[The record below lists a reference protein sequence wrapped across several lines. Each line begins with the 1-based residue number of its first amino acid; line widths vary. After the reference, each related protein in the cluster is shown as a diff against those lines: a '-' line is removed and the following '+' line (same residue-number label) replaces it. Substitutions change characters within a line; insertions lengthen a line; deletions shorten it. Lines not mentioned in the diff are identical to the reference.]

1 MRRLAIAAVLL
12 ACLPA
17 GVAAARQFV
26 QQGTLRVA
34 FEAKL
39 LPHALPR
46 ERNAP
51 VTVHLAGA
59 IRTTDG
65 STPPQLRE
73 ISIAMN
79 RAGVVSAKG
88 LPSCQAPEL
97 QQTSTEAALAVCRG
111 ALVGRGHFAA
121 NVDFVGAPV
130 FPARGTVLV
139 FNSSTKN
146 RPGLL
151 LHLYGSSPVRAA
163 FVLPFKITRR
173 SEGKFGTV
181 FTTHIPRLASD
192 KGYVTDIDLT
202 HRPHVP
208 LPGQPA
214 QLHQRQL
221 RRARWIHRRSLRTGQ
236 GDLHLR
242 RRPEADHQAAGRL
255 QGPLVARLLRDDQL
269 P

>member
-97 QQTSTEAALAVCRG
+97 QQTSTEAAVAACPG

-121 NVDFVGAPV
+121 NVDFDGAPV

-139 FNSSTKN
+139 FNSSKN

-163 FVLPFKITRR
+163 FVLPFRITRKSKGR
-173 SEGKFGTV
+173 FGTV

-192 KGYVTDIDLT
+192 KGYVTDIDLSIGRT
-202 HRPHVP
+202 YRYQGSKRGFISASCAAPAGFTSVP
-208 LPGQPA
+208 YELAKATFTFSGDQKLTTRLPGDCSV
-214 QLHQRQL
+214 R
-221 RRARWIHRRSLRTGQ
+221 
-236 GDLHLR
+236 
-242 RRPEADHQAAGRL
+242 
-255 QGPLVARLLRDDQL
+255 
-269 P
+269 

>member
-39 LPHALPR
+39 LPDTLPR

-97 QQTSTEAALAVCRG
+97 QQTSTEAALRICRK

-139 FNSSTKN
+139 FNSSTRN
-146 RPGLL
+146 RAGLL

-163 FVLPFKITRR
+163 FVLPFRITRK
-173 SEGKFGTV
+173 STGKFGTV

-192 KGYVTDIDLT
+192 KGYVTDIDLSIGRT
-202 HRPHVP
+202 YRYQGAQHSFISASCAAPAGFTTVP
-208 LPGQPA
+208 YELAKATFAFAGGQKLTSRLPGDCKV
-214 QLHQRQL
+214 R
-221 RRARWIHRRSLRTGQ
+221 
-236 GDLHLR
+236 
-242 RRPEADHQAAGRL
+242 
-255 QGPLVARLLRDDQL
+255 
-269 P
+269 

>member
-17 GVAAARQFV
+17 GVAVARQFV

-39 LPHALPR
+39 FPHALPR

-97 QQTSTEAALAVCRG
+97 QQTNTEAALAACPG

-121 NVDFVGAPV
+121 NVDFVGTPV

-151 LHLYGSSPVRAA
+151 LHLYGASPVRAA
-163 FVLPFKITRR
+163 FVLPFRITRR
-173 SEGKFGTV
+173 SEGRFGTV

-192 KGYVTDIDLT
+192 KGYITDIDLSIGRT
-202 HRPHVP
+202 YRYQGNERSFISASCAAPAGFP
-208 LPGQPA
+208 GAFYELAKATFTFAGGQKLTSRLPGDCSV
-214 QLHQRQL
+214 R
-221 RRARWIHRRSLRTGQ
+221 
-236 GDLHLR
+236 
-242 RRPEADHQAAGRL
+242 
-255 QGPLVARLLRDDQL
+255 
-269 P
+269 

>member
-39 LPHALPR
+39 LPRALPR
-46 ERNAP
+46 ERDAP

-79 RAGVVSAKG
+79 RAGVVSAEG

-97 QQTSTEAALAVCRG
+97 QQTSTEAALATCPG

-121 NVDFVGAPV
+121 NVDFVGAAV
-130 FPARGTVLV
+130 FPARGTVLI

-163 FVLPFKITRR
+163 FVLPFRITRQ
-173 SEGKFGTV
+173 SKGKFGTV

-192 KGYVTDIDLT
+192 KGYVTDISLT
-202 HRPHVP
+202 IGRKYHYRGDQRSFISASCAAPAGFTGFP
-208 LPGQPA
+208 YELAKATFTFAGNQKLTTRLPGDCKV
-214 QLHQRQL
+214 R
-221 RRARWIHRRSLRTGQ
+221 
-236 GDLHLR
+236 
-242 RRPEADHQAAGRL
+242 
-255 QGPLVARLLRDDQL
+255 
-269 P
+269 

>member
-1 MRRLAIAAVLL
+1 MRRIAIAAVLL
-12 ACLPA
+12 VCLPA
-17 GVAAARQFV
+17 GAAAARQFV

-34 FEAKL
+34 FEAQL

-51 VTVHLAGA
+51 VTVHLSGA

-79 RAGVVSAKG
+79 RAGVVSATG
-88 LPSCQAPEL
+88 LPSCQAPQL
-97 QQTSTEAALAVCRG
+97 QQTSSEAALAECRG
-111 ALVGRGHFAA
+111 ALVGHGHFSA
-121 NVDFVGAPV
+121 NVNFVGAPV

-163 FVLPFKITRR
+163 FVLPFRITRR
-173 SEGKFGTV
+173 SAGKFGTV

-192 KGYVTDIDLT
+192 KGYVTDIDLSIGRT
-202 HRPHVP
+202 YRYRGSERGFISASCAAPAGFP
-208 LPGQPA
+208 GAFYELAKATFAFAGGQKLTSRLPGDCKV
-214 QLHQRQL
+214 R
-221 RRARWIHRRSLRTGQ
+221 
-236 GDLHLR
+236 
-242 RRPEADHQAAGRL
+242 
-255 QGPLVARLLRDDQL
+255 
-269 P
+269 

>member
-1 MRRLAIAAVLL
+1 MRRLAIAAALL
-12 ACLPA
+12 VCLPV

-34 FEAKL
+34 FEAQL
-39 LPHALPR
+39 LPHSLPR
-46 ERNAP
+46 ERAAP
-51 VTVHLAGA
+51 VTVHLSGA

-88 LPSCQAPEL
+88 LPSCRAPEL
-97 QQTSTEAALAVCRG
+97 QQTSSEAALAACRD
-111 ALVGRGHFAA
+111 ALVGHGHFAA
-121 NVDFVGAPV
+121 NVDFAGTPV

-163 FVLPFKITRR
+163 FVLPFRITHK
-173 SEGKFGTV
+173 SEGKFGTI

-202 HRPHVP
+202 IGRTYYYRGSQRGFISASCAAPAGFP
-208 LPGQPA
+208 GAFYELAKASFTFAGGQKLTSRLPGDCKV
-214 QLHQRQL
+214 R
-221 RRARWIHRRSLRTGQ
+221 
-236 GDLHLR
+236 
-242 RRPEADHQAAGRL
+242 
-255 QGPLVARLLRDDQL
+255 
-269 P
+269 

>member
-1 MRRLAIAAVLL
+1 MRRFAIAAVLL

-51 VTVHLAGA
+51 VTVHVAGA

-79 RAGVVSAKG
+79 RAGIVSATG

-97 QQTSTEAALAVCRG
+97 QQTSTEAALAICRR

-121 NVDFVGAPV
+121 NVDFPGAPV

-139 FNSSTKN
+139 FNNSTKS

-163 FVLPFKITRR
+163 FVLPFKITRKA
-173 SEGKFGTV
+173 EGKFGTV
-181 FTTHIPRLASD
+181 FSTHIPRLASD

-202 HRPHVP
+202 IGRKYRYRGSERSFVSASCAAPAGFP
-208 LPGQPA
+208 GAFFELAKATFAFAGGQKLTSRLPGDCKV
-214 QLHQRQL
+214 R
-221 RRARWIHRRSLRTGQ
+221 
-236 GDLHLR
+236 
-242 RRPEADHQAAGRL
+242 
-255 QGPLVARLLRDDQL
+255 
-269 P
+269 

>member
-17 GVAAARQFV
+17 GVAAARQYV
-26 QQGTLRVA
+26 QKGTLRVA

-39 LPHALPR
+39 LPQALPR

-79 RAGVVSAKG
+79 RAGVVSAMG
-88 LPSCQAPEL
+88 LPSCRAPEL

-121 NVDFVGAPV
+121 NVNFPGAPV

-139 FNSSTKN
+139 FNNSTKN

-163 FVLPFKITRR
+163 FVLPFKISR
-173 SEGKFGTV
+173 STQGKFGTI
-181 FTTHIPRLASD
+181 FSTHIPRLASD

-202 HRPHVP
+202 IGRKYRYQGSQRSFISASCAAPAGFTSIP
-208 LPGQPA
+208 YELAKATFTFAGDQRLTTRLPGDCKV
-214 QLHQRQL
+214 R
-221 RRARWIHRRSLRTGQ
+221 
-236 GDLHLR
+236 
-242 RRPEADHQAAGRL
+242 
-255 QGPLVARLLRDDQL
+255 
-269 P
+269 

>member
-12 ACLPA
+12 VCLPA

-79 RAGVVSAKG
+79 RAGVVSATG

-97 QQTSTEAALAVCRG
+97 QQTSTEAALAACPG

-151 LHLYGSSPVRAA
+151 LHLYGASPVRAA
-163 FVLPFKITRR
+163 FVLPFRISRR

-202 HRPHVP
+202 IGRKYRYQGAQRSFISASCAAPAGFNVVP
-208 LPGQPA
+208 YELARATFSFASGQKLTSRLPGDCKV
-214 QLHQRQL
+214 R
-221 RRARWIHRRSLRTGQ
+221 
-236 GDLHLR
+236 
-242 RRPEADHQAAGRL
+242 
-255 QGPLVARLLRDDQL
+255 
-269 P
+269 

>member
-51 VTVHLAGA
+51 VTVQVSGA

-79 RAGVVSAKG
+79 RAGIVSAKG

-121 NVDFVGAPV
+121 NVDFPGAPV

-163 FVLPFKITRR
+163 FVLPFKITRNTK
-173 SEGKFGTV
+173 GKFGTI
-181 FTTHIPRLASD
+181 FSTHIPRLASD

-202 HRPHVP
+202 IGRKYRYQGSERSFISASCAAPAGFTGIP
-208 LPGQPA
+208 YELAKATFTFAGGQRLTSRLPGDCKV
-214 QLHQRQL
+214 R
-221 RRARWIHRRSLRTGQ
+221 
-236 GDLHLR
+236 
-242 RRPEADHQAAGRL
+242 
-255 QGPLVARLLRDDQL
+255 
-269 P
+269 

>member
-1 MRRLAIAAVLL
+1 MRRLAIAVVLL

-79 RAGVVSAKG
+79 RAGIVSTKG

-97 QQTSTEAALAVCRG
+97 QQTSTEAALAACPG

-151 LHLYGSSPVRAA
+151 LHLYGASPVRAA
-163 FVLPFKITRR
+163 FVLPFRITRR
-173 SEGKFGTV
+173 SEGRFGTV
-181 FTTHIPRLASD
+181 FTTRIPRLASD

-202 HRPHVP
+202 IGRKYHYRGSQRSFISASCAAPAGFTVVP
-208 LPGQPA
+208 YELARATFTFAGGQSLISRLPSDCKV
-214 QLHQRQL
+214 R
-221 RRARWIHRRSLRTGQ
+221 
-236 GDLHLR
+236 
-242 RRPEADHQAAGRL
+242 
-255 QGPLVARLLRDDQL
+255 
-269 P
+269 

>member
-1 MRRLAIAAVLL
+1 MRRLAIAAALL
-12 ACLPA
+12 VCLPA

-26 QQGTLRVA
+26 QRGTLRVA

-51 VTVHLAGA
+51 VTVDLSGA

-65 STPPQLRE
+65 SPPPQLRE

-79 RAGVVSAKG
+79 RAGIVSTEG
-88 LPSCQAPEL
+88 LPSCQAPQL
-97 QQTSTEAALAVCRG
+97 QQTSTEAALAICRK

-121 NVDFVGAPV
+121 NVDFSGSPV

-163 FVLPFKITRR
+163 FVLPFRITRQ
-173 SEGKFGTV
+173 STGKFGTV
-181 FTTHIPRLASD
+181 FTTHIPRIASD
-192 KGYVTDIDLT
+192 KGYVTDIDLSIGRT
-202 HRPHVP
+202 YHYKGVQRSFISASCAAPAGFP
-208 LPGQPA
+208 GAFYELAKATFAFAGGQKLTSRLPSDCKV
-214 QLHQRQL
+214 R
-221 RRARWIHRRSLRTGQ
+221 
-236 GDLHLR
+236 
-242 RRPEADHQAAGRL
+242 
-255 QGPLVARLLRDDQL
+255 
-269 P
+269 

>member
-34 FEAKL
+34 FEAQL

-51 VTVHLAGA
+51 VTVHLSGA

-79 RAGVVSAKG
+79 RAGVVSATG

-97 QQTSTEAALAVCRG
+97 QQTSTEAALALCRG

-121 NVDFVGAPV
+121 HVDFPGAPV

-163 FVLPFKITRR
+163 FVLPFRITRR

-192 KGYVTDIDLT
+192 KGYVTDIDLSLGRKYRYRGSERSFISASCAAPAGFT
-202 HRPHVP
+202 GAFYELAKATFAFAGGQKLTSR
-208 LPGQPA
+208 LPGDCKV
-214 QLHQRQL
+214 R
-221 RRARWIHRRSLRTGQ
+221 
-236 GDLHLR
+236 
-242 RRPEADHQAAGRL
+242 
-255 QGPLVARLLRDDQL
+255 
-269 P
+269 

>member
-1 MRRLAIAAVLL
+1 MRRLAIAAALL

-46 ERNAP
+46 ERDAP
-51 VTVHLAGA
+51 VTVDLSGA

-65 STPPQLRE
+65 STPPPLRE

-79 RAGVVSAKG
+79 RAGVVSTTG
-88 LPSCQAPEL
+88 LPSCQAPKL
-97 QQTSTEAALAVCRG
+97 QQTSTEAALALCRR

-121 NVDFVGAPV
+121 NVDFPGTPI

-139 FNSSTKN
+139 FNSSTGN
-146 RPGLL
+146 HPGLL

-163 FVLPFKITRR
+163 FVLPFRISRR
-173 SEGKFGTV
+173 SQGKFGTV

-192 KGYVTDIDLT
+192 KGYVTDIDLSIGRKYSYRGEERSFISASCAAPAGFT
-202 HRPHVP
+202 TVP
-208 LPGQPA
+208 YELAKATFSFSGGQKLTTRLPGDCKV
-214 QLHQRQL
+214 R
-221 RRARWIHRRSLRTGQ
+221 
-236 GDLHLR
+236 
-242 RRPEADHQAAGRL
+242 
-255 QGPLVARLLRDDQL
+255 
-269 P
+269 

>member
-17 GVAAARQFV
+17 GVAAARQYV
-26 QQGTLRVA
+26 QKGTLRVA

-39 LPHALPR
+39 LPQALPR

-79 RAGVVSAKG
+79 RAGVVSAMG
-88 LPSCQAPEL
+88 LPSCRAPEL

-121 NVDFVGAPV
+121 NVNFPGAPV

-139 FNSSTKN
+139 FNNSTKN

-163 FVLPFKITRR
+163 FVLPFKISR
-173 SEGKFGTV
+173 STQGKFGTI
-181 FTTHIPRLASD
+181 FSTHIPRLASD

-202 HRPHVP
+202 IGRKYRYQGSQRSFISASCAAPAGFTSIP
-208 LPGQPA
+208 YELAKATFTFAGDQKLTSRLPGDCKV
-214 QLHQRQL
+214 R
-221 RRARWIHRRSLRTGQ
+221 
-236 GDLHLR
+236 
-242 RRPEADHQAAGRL
+242 
-255 QGPLVARLLRDDQL
+255 
-269 P
+269 

>member
-39 LPHALPR
+39 LPRALPR

-51 VTVHLAGA
+51 VTVRLAGA

-65 STPPQLRE
+65 STPPQLRK

-79 RAGVVSAKG
+79 RAGVVSVAG
-88 LPSCQAPEL
+88 LPRCEAPVL
-97 QQTSTEAALAVCRG
+97 QQTSTEAALAACRS

-121 NVDFVGAPV
+121 NVDFSGSPA

-139 FNSSTKN
+139 FNSSTQGH
-146 RPGLL
+146 PGLL

-163 FVLPFKITRR
+163 FVLPFKIAR
-173 SEGKFGTV
+173 SAIGKFGTI
-181 FTTHIPRLASD
+181 FSTRIPRLASD

-202 HRPHVP
+202 IGRRYRYRGSRRSFISASCAAPAGFTVVP
-208 LPGQPA
+208 YELAKATFTFAGGQNLTSRLPGNCKV
-214 QLHQRQL
+214 R
-221 RRARWIHRRSLRTGQ
+221 
-236 GDLHLR
+236 
-242 RRPEADHQAAGRL
+242 
-255 QGPLVARLLRDDQL
+255 
-269 P
+269 